1 MTDIIGQ
8 IKSNSFIFMDA
19 GLVGLASLLLLP
31 KVGIKAIPPKL
42 NKTVWLAS
50 IASLGIGIVGH
61 MMNPSGRAFLG
72 EHRRPGGGFHHPGGG
87 HGFHPGHGFR
97 GFRPRVRGFPGIRGY
112 YPYDPY
118 VFPEYPEYPY
128 DPYLEFPEF
137 TYPGYYRGYP
147 GFGHGF
153 GHGVFH
159 GGFGHDHDFGHGF
172 GHGGDH
178 DDHHGGFGGHP
189 GGFGHGGGDDH
200 HGGFPGGGGGEH
212 GGPPGGAGGGDDH
225 GHAGGHPPM
234 GGAANL
240 AYSYFAPA
248 IFPEMSYYNNE
259 AYKPY
264 TGKGKR
270 LIGPENVILPMEIE
284 TGNYEH
290 SSRAPIDD
298 FNHLPATLLSD
309 IY

>member
-8 IKSNSFIFMDA
+8 VKSNSFIFMDA
-19 GLVGLASLLLLP
+19 GLIGLASLLLLP

-50 IASLGIGIVGH
+50 LASLGIGIVGH
-61 MMNPSGRAFLG
+61 MMNPSGRAFVG
-72 EHRRPGGGFHHPGGG
+72 FHPEHRGGP
-87 HGFHPGHGFR
+87 HGFHPGH
-97 GFRPRVRGFPGIRGY
+97 GFRPRVRGFPGWRGY

-137 TYPGYYRGYP
+137 AYPGYYRGYP

-159 GGFGHDHDFGHGF
+159 GGEHHGFPGGFGHDHDEHHGF
-172 GHGGDH
+172 PGG
-178 DDHHGGFGGHP
+178 GGEHGHP
-189 GGFGHGGGDDH
+189 GGFGGGEHGP
-200 HGGFPGGGGGEH
+200 PGGGGG
-212 GGPPGGAGGGDDH
+212 GGD
-225 GHAGGHPPM
+225 HAGGHPSE

-248 IFPEMSYYNNE
+248 IFPEMSYYNTE

>member
-8 IKSNSFIFMDA
+8 VKSNSFIFMDA
-19 GLVGLASLLLLP
+19 GLIGLASLLLLP
-31 KVGIKAIPPKL
+31 KIGIKAIPPKL

-50 IASLGIGIVGH
+50 LASLGIGIVGH
-61 MMNPSGRAFLG
+61 MMNPSGRAFIG
-72 EHRRPGGGFHHPGGG
+72 FRPGHHGFHHPG
-87 HGFHPGHGFR
+87 HIR
-97 GFRPRVRGFPGIRGY
+97 GFRPRVRGFPGWRGY

-118 VFPEYPEYPY
+118 VFPEVLPEYPY

-137 TYPGYYRGYP
+137 AYPGYYRGYP
-147 GFGHGF
+147 SFGHGF
-153 GHGVFH
+153 GHSVFH
-159 GGFGHDHDFGHGF
+159 GGEHHGGF

-178 DDHHGGFGGHP
+178 DHHGGFGHP
-189 GGFGHGGGDDH
+189 GGFGHGGDDH
-200 HGGFPGGGGGEH
+200 HGGFPGGGHPGGFGGGGEH
-212 GGPPGGAGGGDDH
+212 GGPPGGGAGGGDE
-225 GHAGGHPPM
+225 HAGGHPSE

-248 IFPEMSYYNNE
+248 IFPEMSYYNTE